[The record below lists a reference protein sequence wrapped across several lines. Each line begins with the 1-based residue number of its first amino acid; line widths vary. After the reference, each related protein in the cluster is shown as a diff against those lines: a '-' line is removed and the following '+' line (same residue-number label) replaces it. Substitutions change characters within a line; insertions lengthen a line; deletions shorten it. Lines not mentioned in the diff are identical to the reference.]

1 MYTWNQY
8 GILCQLYFSLKRKK
22 DWQNPRK
29 PMKQSNTWDIVG
41 DFHTRLANIQ
51 WAKMQNRWRWK
62 WKWSLLLPSLPRRT
76 GNASSLEK
84 GLLLLVDSGCIFP
97 LLLKN
102 LLWFAS
108 FRISYG
114 WIIQRKGCIF
124 IFVCLFPSEFPSNK
138 GNVFCSFISLFHSW
152 SYVWKVRNASANFK
166 THIDNHAD
174 M

>member
-1 MYTWNQY
+1 
-8 GILCQLYFSLKRKK
+8 
-22 DWQNPRK
+22 
-29 PMKQSNTWDIVG
+29 MKQSNTWDIVG

-51 WAKMQNRWRWK
+51 WAKVQSRWRWK
-62 WKWSLLLPSLPRRT
+62 WKWSLLLPSFPT
-76 GNASSLEK
+76 GTGDASSLEK

-108 FRISYG
+108 FRISHG

-124 IFVCLFPSEFPSNK
+124 IFVCLFPFEFPSNR
-138 GNVFCSFISLFHSW
+138 GNIFCSFISLFHSW

-166 THIDNHAD
+166 THIGKETKY
-174 M
+174 